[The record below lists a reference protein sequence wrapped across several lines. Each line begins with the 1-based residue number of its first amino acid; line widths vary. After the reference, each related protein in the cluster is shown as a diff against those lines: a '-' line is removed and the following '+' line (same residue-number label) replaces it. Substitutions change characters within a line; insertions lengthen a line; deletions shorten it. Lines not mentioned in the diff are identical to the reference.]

1 MSTPH
6 TATRITF
13 HVYVASFGPN
23 TQSMAAG
30 FGVPYDVLNQPHLV
44 YCQLILLMCRYNKH
58 RKSLWS
64 GCFMQFRSP
73 GPLESR
79 SSSTWGDRR
88 LQVVFKPVCLA
99 TPPPTCSTAD
109 ERSEPQ
115 KDELMLA
122 SWSLGPTE
130 CHSPRRM
137 DVDGLQAIQERHKE
151 EVYKHAVDWVC
162 HIRDSLFFHCF
173 TVKCWIEGKCFKVHL
188 FPAH

>member
-44 YCQLILLMCRYNKH
+44 YCQLILFMCRYNKH
-58 RKSLWS
+58 SKSLWS
-64 GCFMQFRSP
+64 GGFMQFRSP
-73 GPLESR
+73 GLLESR

-99 TPPPTCSTAD
+99 TTPPPLQNVA
-109 ERSEPQ
+109 Q
-115 KDELMLA
+115 LMR
-122 SWSLGPTE
+122 E
-130 CHSPRRM
+130 VNHRRM
-137 DVDGLQAIQERHKE
+137 NWCLPVGHEAPESVTVPDGWMLTGCRQFRNDTKKKSTNMRLIGLVTSEIHF
-151 EVYKHAVDWVC
+151 
-162 HIRDSLFFHCF
+162 FFHCF
-173 TVKCWIEGKCFKVHL
+173 YSQMLDWR
-188 FPAH
+188 